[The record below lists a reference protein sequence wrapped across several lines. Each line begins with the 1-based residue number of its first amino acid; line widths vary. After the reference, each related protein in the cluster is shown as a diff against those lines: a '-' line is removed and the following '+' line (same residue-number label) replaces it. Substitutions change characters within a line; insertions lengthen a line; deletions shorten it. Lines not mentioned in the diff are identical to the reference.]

1 MNAPILPRLIQR
13 LEHLGL
19 PREHHP
25 FLLQD
30 MAIYY
35 YKNPPL
41 NHYQINQRLKYLGWR
56 ELELDYRT
64 FELMTLYL
72 DSDEGLCHDHRA
84 PPDSCHR
91 HPLRGR
97 YRNVTV
103 N

>member
-13 LEHLGL
+13 LEGLGL
-19 PREHHP
+19 PRKHHSY
-25 FLLQD
+25 LLQD

-41 NHYQINQRLKYLGWR
+41 NHYQISQRLKYLGGS

-72 DSDEGLCHDHRA
+72 DSDEALCPEQRTALDTCRA
-84 PPDSCHR
+84 

-97 YRNVTV
+97 YRDVTV